1 MSSCR
6 NITTTTATAVAAG
19 FANQRA
25 SFHPCWRR
33 GTLVNIDVAIVQ
45 HHIQHTLVGIEL
57 ERGAAAPIA
66 GTLINGVLGVA
77 IAGILFQR
85 AIAHTQPLTVGF
97 KTKWP
102 AECNKLS
109 A

>member
-6 NITTTTATAVAAG
+6 NITTTTATTISAG

-25 SFHPCWRR
+25 GCHPRWRR

-45 HHIQHTLVGIEL
+45 HHVQHALVGIEL